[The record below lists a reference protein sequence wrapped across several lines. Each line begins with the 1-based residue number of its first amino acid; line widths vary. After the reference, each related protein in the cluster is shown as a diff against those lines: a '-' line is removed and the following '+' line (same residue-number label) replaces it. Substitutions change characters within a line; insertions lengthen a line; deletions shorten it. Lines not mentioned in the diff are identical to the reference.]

1 VIGSGLPGRMEQPVR
16 ETVRKETAWH
26 CKLLILWPAW
36 TRTRNQTVMTGRISI
51 GFVDF
56 AVFSFGL
63 HPVRYILAQSFLMR
77 NWCGNRVEQH

>member
-1 VIGSGLPGRMEQPVR
+1 
-16 ETVRKETAWH
+16 
-26 CKLLILWPAW
+26 
-36 TRTRNQTVMTGRISI
+36 MTGRISI